1 MTDSPEPKDKRVPL
15 VMTASELKAID
26 DWSFER
32 RIRSRS
38 EAIRQLVALGLKA
51 SAEEHQVDEESA
63 ASLLAREEGLRAS
76 KRKGKV

>member
-1 MTDSPEPKDKRVPL
+1 MTDSPELKDKRVPL

-51 SAEEHQVDEESA
+51 SAEAKKPAEAE
-63 ASLLAREEGLRAS
+63 
-76 KRKGKV
+76 